1 MLFGVFTLIL
11 AGLIRSRPSL
21 RRIDLTRCGGCGAR
35 RLRFHLGP
43 LRPPVERQHLAL
55 VLEAAVLVRSLCQ
68 NEVNDLTAGGGGD
81 GVSQSQPV
89 AAMLSRP

>member
-1 MLFGVFTLIL
+1 
-11 AGLIRSRPSL
+11 
-21 RRIDLTRCGGCGAR
+21 
-35 RLRFHLGP
+35 
-43 LRPPVERQHLAL
+43 VERQHLAL

-81 GVSQSQPV
+81 GVSQIQPV